1 MIQCIIND
9 TGGAMETLINDLKK
23 YINLVLG
30 IDVDPYTWEREK
42 GMPFLLQNTYGF
54 FGIKLLNLEI
64 VLIIN
69 RNDQDI
75 SPAVVRKHMDM
86 VKAEDDNN
94 IIYVKKHVTAYNR
107 KRMIEHGLPF
117 IIPGKQMFLPMLAID
132 LREHFLQKQK
142 PVNLLSPSAQVLALY
157 FIYNQLPFSKKN
169 MSPTALAKELGY
181 SKMTMTRAIREITT
195 VLSSQ
200 SDEHSSEIL
209 YEQYIG
215 KNLWEKIKLHMT
227 NPVAK
232 RLYCQISQSE
242 LDYSFRAGG
251 LTALSQSTQINPPE
265 TPVVVFEKSEWKKFA
280 EYNRVIELLDIETG
294 VFEIEIWSYQPGLLT
309 KDNSIDPLS
318 LYLSLENMNDER
330 IAIEL
335 TALLEE
341 VF

>member
-1 MIQCIIND
+1 MKS
-9 TGGAMETLINDLKK
+9 LINDLKK

-30 IDVDPYTWEREK
+30 IDVDPCPWEREK
-42 GMPFLLQNTYGF
+42 GMPFILQNTYGF
-54 FGIKLLNLEI
+54 FCIKLLNLEI
-64 VLIIN
+64 VLMIN

-75 SPAVVRKHMDM
+75 SPAVVRKHIDM
-86 VKAEDDNN
+86 VKTEDDNK

-142 PVNLLSPSAQVLALY
+142 PVTSLSPSAQVLALY
-157 FIYNQLPFSKKN
+157 FIYNKFPFSKEHI
-169 MSPTALAKELGY
+169 SPTALAKKLGY
-181 SKMTMTRAIREITT
+181 SKMTMTRAVREITT

-200 SDEHSSEIL
+200 SDENSSEIL
-209 YEQYIG
+209 REQYIG
-215 KNLWEKIKLHMT
+215 KNLWEKIKRHMS
-227 NPVAK
+227 NPVTK
-232 RLYCQISQSE
+232 RLYCQISESNPE
-242 LDYSFRAGG
+242 YLFCAGG
-251 LTALSQSTQINPPE
+251 LTALSQLTQINPPE
-265 TPVVVFEKSEWKKFA
+265 TPVVVFEKSEWKKFVKH
-280 EYNRVIELLDIETG
+280 NRVIELPDIETG